1 MDIFDKIDE
10 LYDKRREVELGGGD
24 ERIQKQYE
32 RGKLTA
38 RDRINYLLGEDSFVE
53 LNPFMEHRTTDI
65 GMDKV
70 EAHGE
75 GDVIGYGKINGRP
88 VYVFAEEFTVLGGAL
103 GEMHAKKRANVM
115 DLAAKSSAPF
125 IGLNDSGGARI
136 QEGVGSLDGYGQ
148 IFYRNSIYSG
158 VIPQISVI
166 MGPSAGGAVYSPA
179 IT

>member
-38 RDRINYLLGEDSFVE
+38 RDRINDLLDEDYFVE
-53 LNPFMEHRTTDI
+53 LNPFMEHRTTDF

-75 GDVIGYGKINGRP
+75 GDVSGYGKVNGRP
-88 VYVFAEEFTVLGGAL
+88 DYLFAQDVTDIGGA
-103 GEMHAKKRANVM
+103 
-115 DLAAKSSAPF
+115 
-125 IGLNDSGGARI
+125 
-136 QEGVGSLDGYGQ
+136 
-148 IFYRNSIYSG
+148 
-158 VIPQISVI
+158 
-166 MGPSAGGAVYSPA
+166 
-179 IT
+179 